1 LQIQG
6 IKSFTCRQ
14 LTRPGSGCTGLPAAP
29 DAGPA
34 ELAWRWRHNLSFYDA
49 LCVALA
55 VVVDAPL
62 VTAPARADR
71 RAGPALPGGV

>member
-1 LQIQG
+1 
-6 IKSFTCRQ
+6 

-62 VTAPARADR
+62 VTAPARLTGAPD
-71 RAGPALPGGV
+71 LPCPVESDLRVGGHPRL